1 MPRTIFITDG
11 ISPVGQATAIRLGRA
26 GWNLVLGGSSL
37 SGLQTLCAKL
47 PYAATLPQRCVPTD
61 RGNILPVLE
70 AAEERFGSLDA
81 VLMNS
86 RARSDKLPDLMA
98 MQVTALS
105 HMADA
110 ARAPLHRS
118 GGHFVIAGTRAGAL
132 SRRGAAKTIARDA
145 ARTLAAGLQSD
156 WEADNLRLTLLEPR
170 GVDGHKAMA
179 RRIARVLNGA
189 PDAVG
194 EAGRAAVA

>member
-11 ISPVGQATAIRLGRA
+11 ISALGQATAIRLGRA
-26 GWNLVLGGSSL
+26 GWNLVLGGRSL
-37 SGLQTLCAKL
+37 SGLQTVCATL

-61 RGNILPVLE
+61 RANILPVLD
-70 AAEERFGSLDA
+70 AAEDRFGQIDA

-86 RARSDKLPDLMA
+86 HAQSDTLSELMA

-105 HMADA
+105 HLAEA

-118 GGHFVIAGTRAGAL
+118 GGHFVIAGTRPGAL
-132 SRRGAAKTIARDA
+132 SRKGAAKTIARDA
-145 ARTLAAGLQSD
+145 ARTLAAGLQTD
-156 WEADNLRLTLLEPR
+156 WEADDLRLSLVEPR
-170 GVDGHKAMA
+170 GIEGPKAMA

-189 PDAVG
+189 SDAV
-194 EAGRAAVA
+194 EAGRAVVA